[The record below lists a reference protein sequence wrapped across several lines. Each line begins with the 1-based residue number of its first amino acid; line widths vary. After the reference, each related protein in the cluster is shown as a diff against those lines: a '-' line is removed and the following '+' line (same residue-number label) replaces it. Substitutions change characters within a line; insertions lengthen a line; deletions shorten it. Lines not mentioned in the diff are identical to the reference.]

1 MVKTKVWV
9 IVIAALAVVSVGLA
23 LLFAFL
29 PRGGTVAKVYV
40 DGACVYTVDLD
51 AVEEP
56 YHYVVHTPYGDN
68 TLYVEKGRICVVEA
82 DCKGEDCVHLGWI
95 STAGKPIVCVP
106 HRLVVRIEGRE
117 GNEVVL

>member
-9 IVIAALAVVSVGLA
+9 ILIAALAAVSVALA

-51 AVEEP
+51 GVSEP
-56 YHYVVHTPYGDN
+56 YRYVVHTPYGDN
-68 TLYVEKGRICVVEA
+68 TLLIEHGRIRVEEA

-95 STAGKPIVCVP
+95 SAAGKPIVCVP
-106 HRLVVRIEGRE
+106 HRLVVRIEGDA

>member
-9 IVIAALAVVSVGLA
+9 IVVAALAAVSVALA

-40 DGACVYTVDLD
+40 DGECVYTVDL
-51 AVEEP
+51 ATVEEA
-56 YHYVVHTPYGDN
+56 YRHVVHTPYGDN
-68 TLYVEKGRICVVEA
+68 TLLVEHGRICVEEA
-82 DCKGEDCVHLGWI
+82 DCKGADCVHRGWI
-95 STAGKPIVCVP
+95 SAAGNPIVCVP
-106 HRLVVRIEGRE
+106 HHLVVRVEGTQ